1 MAAKRKITEAQR
13 RARRKYNATPK
24 AKKRRA
30 ELNKINRQKG
40 TYGNGDGM
48 DNSYTSKGKTV
59 KEKASTNR
67 RRNGNNGKSKY
78 KRSSKRKS
86 K

>member
-1 MAAKRKITEAQR
+1 MAKPKKNPRISAATR

-30 ELNKINRQKG
+30 QLNKINRQKG

-48 DNSYTSKGKTV
+48 DNSHTKSGRTV
-59 KEKASTNR
+59 KEKASSNR
-67 RRNGNNGKSKY
+67 RRNGRNGKSKY
-78 KRSSKRKS
+78 KK
-86 K
+86 

>member
-1 MAAKRKITEAQR
+1 MAAKKRKITEATR

-40 TYGNGDGM
+40 TYGNGICIGFICGIWHI
-48 DNSYTSKGKTV
+48 KV
-59 KEKASTNR
+59 
-67 RRNGNNGKSKY
+67 
-78 KRSSKRKS
+78 
-86 K
+86 

>member
-48 DNSYTSKGKTV
+48 DNSHTSSGKTV
-59 KEKASTNR
+59 KEKASKNR
-67 RRNGNNGKSKY
+67 RRNGNDGKSKY
-78 KRSSKRKS
+78 KRTTKRKS

>member
-1 MAAKRKITEAQR
+1 MAAKRKITEATR

-40 TYGNGDGM
+40 TYGNGDGK
-48 DNSYTSKGKTV
+48 DVSHKKNGKTV
-59 KEKASTNR
+59 LEKASTNR
-67 RRNGNNGKSKY
+67 RRNGRNAKSKY
-78 KRSSKRKS
+78 KN
-86 K
+86 